1 MSSVDPEID
10 NTNEEDAVIIPKT
23 RNINS
28 LINSFNELNQKGL
41 IKPDVELNKKENKSL
56 VELNKIDSGSSLVEL
71 NKRESKSLVELSN
84 KDNYSSND
92 FNKKE
97 SKPSDEINEKKNN
110 SLTKLNKNQSKSSVE
125 LSKQESHSLVE
136 LNKNIKNSLN
146 DINIRESNSLIDLIK
161 EENSSLIELNKNDN
175 NPSLELDNNENSSS
189 GGYTHSKESSEYE
202 SIHFSN
208 YSNTLRKTTAR
219 LLKPHLCSLSEFKL
233 MDLHPQQQ
241 RLTLYLLRKQE
252 IRLMNEGI
260 MKPLSKDEMK
270 IKKKATSEP
279 KDKTRTGNSFTR
291 FLLKKKSKH
300 SSSET
305 FHLLQLAIHDNRI
318 SAAST
323 LLNSITYG
331 NMKKKRLQEINKAFL
346 LAMMKKFEDI
356 SVMFLN
362 KGFPENVNCSI
373 FDVSLNLTKKQK
385 KNNTLQF
392 PSYFILAVSLGL
404 MDVIKVMIKK
414 AIVNLSWFG
423 LTPLILAC
431 AQNNLPLVQLLL
443 SNGANPNLG
452 IPLEQYNSLCEFKI
466 KYNDDKKEQWKLECP
481 IFKGSE
487 FQRQWGEHSFLPINK
502 KYFRSTILYPIDI
515 ACMMNNLEIV
525 RLLLT
530 CMGVAG
536 VPNDT
541 LALKIHYNLET
552 TILLLKA
559 GAIPSKDPRGN
570 TPLHIAARIGD
581 EKLAVLY
588 SRFFAIDSL
597 GQNNWTPLH
606 EAISRKNI
614 NICRFLISK
623 GSSLDKRTSS
633 GYTPLELAHKC
644 GFTKEEVNELYAP
657 PGNPLDNLTIKEVEI
672 LDLLEANGI
681 KILRPIHINIP
692 LPASRK
698 NLKAGSSPD
707 QSSSSS
713 IKKKSPLSK
722 FFKRWTTK
730 N

>member
-1 MSSVDPEID
+1 MSSVETEID
-10 NTNEEDAVIIPKT
+10 STHEDSLIIPKV
-23 RNINS
+23 RSISSIKNIN
-28 LINSFNELNQKGL
+28 NELNQTGL
-41 IKPDVELNKKENKSL
+41 TRPEIEVNKKENNTL
-56 VELNKIDSGSSLVEL
+56 VEDV
-71 NKRESKSLVELSN
+71 
-84 KDNYSSND
+84 
-92 FNKKE
+92 NKKE
-97 SKPSDEINEKKNN
+97 P
-110 SLTKLNKNQSKSSVE
+110 
-125 LSKQESHSLVE
+125 
-136 LNKNIKNSLN
+136 
-146 DINIRESNSLIDLIK
+146 
-161 EENSSLIELNKNDN
+161 
-175 NPSLELDNNENSSS
+175 
-189 GGYTHSKESSEYE
+189 SEYQL
-202 SIHFSN
+202 IHFSN
-208 YSNTLRKTTAR
+208 YSNTLRNTTAQ
-219 LLKPHLCSLSEFKL
+219 LLKPHLCTFSEFKL

-241 RLTLYLLRKQE
+241 RLALYLLRKQE

-260 MKPLSKDEMK
+260 MKPLSRDEMK
-270 IKKKATSEP
+270 IKKKQSSEP
-279 KDKTRTGNSFTR
+279 KDKTKTGSSFTR
-291 FLLKKKSKH
+291 FLMKKKSKH

-305 FHLLQLAIHDNRI
+305 FHLLYLAIHDERI
-318 SAAST
+318 NTAST
-323 LLNSITYG
+323 LLNNISYG
-331 NMKKKRLQEINKAFL
+331 NMKKKRLQEVNKAFL

-356 SVMFLN
+356 SILFLN

-385 KNNTLQF
+385 KNNILQF

-404 MDVIKVMIKK
+404 MDVVKVMIKK

-466 KYNDDKKEQWKLECP
+466 KYNDDKKERWKLECP
-481 IFKGSE
+481 IFSGSD
-487 FQRQWGEHSFLPINK
+487 FQKQWGENSFLPINK
-502 KYFRSTILYPIDI
+502 KYFRTTILYPIDI

-541 LALKIHYNLET
+541 LALKIHYNLEA

-623 GSSLDKRTSS
+623 GSSLDKRTLS
-633 GYTPLELAHKC
+633 GDTPLELAHKC
-644 GFTKEEVNELYAP
+644 GFTKEEINELYAP

-681 KILRPIHINIP
+681 KILKPIHINIP
-692 LPASRK
+692 LPSSKR
-698 NLKAGSSPD
+698 NLGPD
-707 QSSSSS
+707 SATSSS
-713 IKKKSPLSK
+713 KKKSPIGK
-722 FFKRWTTK
+722 FFKKWSMSINRS
-730 N
+730 NNNNNNNSIVN